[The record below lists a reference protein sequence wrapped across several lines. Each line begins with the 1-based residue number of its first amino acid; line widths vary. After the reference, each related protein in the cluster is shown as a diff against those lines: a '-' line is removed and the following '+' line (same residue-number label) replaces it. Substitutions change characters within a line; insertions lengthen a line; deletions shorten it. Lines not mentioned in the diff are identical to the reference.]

1 MSKKKN
7 TLKDLD
13 EFLKQQ
19 AATLV
24 SPSKLSEKVSEDPEP
39 VRESPS
45 APVSSSTEISPGKIL
60 HDLQWLAKNDKNAFR
75 KDFYDLIIQSIE
87 SQDQSLPEDKMLI
100 NTAIYLK
107 SGQRWKEA
115 IRDYWKSRGQ

>member
-24 SPSKLSEKVSEDPEP
+24 TP
-39 VRESPS
+39 VRLSDIETAPAPKPVTPSPLPP
-45 APVSSSTEISPGKIL
+45 APPAKVETPDKSPITDHAVSPEKLLNDLRTLASSEG
-60 HDLQWLAKNDKNAFR
+60 QNFR
-75 KDFYDLIIQSIE
+75 EQFYDLIIQSVE
-87 SQDQSLPEDKMLI
+87 SQKQ
-100 NTAIYLK
+100 
-107 SGQRWKEA
+107 
-115 IRDYWKSRGQ
+115 